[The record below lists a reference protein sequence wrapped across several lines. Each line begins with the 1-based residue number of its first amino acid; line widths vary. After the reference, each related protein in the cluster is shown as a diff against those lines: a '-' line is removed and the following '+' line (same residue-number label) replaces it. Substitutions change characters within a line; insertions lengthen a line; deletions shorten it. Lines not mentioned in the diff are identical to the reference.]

1 MWGVKVQPDSE
12 SAEKLQIYI
21 FLECPQLYA
30 HETEDAIQTRREHTN
45 PKTHTA
51 AISMS
56 CHRPNRNNTRC
67 TMGGRTKQEES
78 TRIQPWSTQAA
89 RVAQEEESN
98 WQTSHG
104 YNPREH
110 ERQAGKWV
118 PKTSAKWIT
127 QHGVTIHQR
136 TCNASCRTKQDKC
149 WRKTHGAKYKHEYTD
164 SHQTAVMQTSSTKES

>member
-12 SAEKLQIYI
+12 SAEKLQAYI
-21 FLECPQLYA
+21 FFKCPQLYA

-51 AISMS
+51 SISMS

-67 TMGGRTKQEES
+67 TMGRRTKQEES
-78 TRIQPWSTQAA
+78 TRIQPWSTHAA
-89 RVAQEEESN
+89 RVAKEEESN

-110 ERQAGKWV
+110 GL
-118 PKTSAKWIT
+118 TSWQMSAE
-127 QHGVTIHQR
+127 
-136 TCNASCRTKQDKC
+136 DKC
-149 WRKTHGAKYKHEYTD
+149 KMNIAARSHYTPKNMQCKLQNKARQMLTQDPWRKI
-164 SHQTAVMQTSSTKES
+164 QT